1 MYGCNDAGMGNRLVM
16 NRRKSRKY
24 MQWCL
29 GGASV
34 LFVFVC
40 YQNMSSLG
48 KAPAMEQ
55 IGNFIREEIAVQ
67 AWKNCMPAMLREG
80 QEAPVSSTC

>member
-1 MYGCNDAGMGNRLVM
+1 
-16 NRRKSRKY
+16 

-34 LFVFVC
+34 LFVAVC

-48 KAPAMEQ
+48 TAPAMEQ
-55 IGNFIREEIAVQ
+55 IGNFVKEEVAVQ
-67 AWKNCMPAMLREG
+67 AWKNCMPAMLREEQDG
-80 QEAPVSSTC
+80 SVSIESYLLKKLESAFPIYSFSDTMPE